1 MVTTIDPVV
10 HGGRNRRYATAVF
23 LHIVGA
29 TASAAALGGVL
40 GAIGA
45 IGGGPWAGGPAL
57 IAVIAGLYALR
68 EMLGLPIPIPDR
80 RRQVPEWWRTFYSP
94 PVASLLYGV
103 GLGIGFLTF
112 LGYGTFVAASV
123 AAIATGSPAVGALVC
138 GSFGLARGLAVMVAA
153 PRGGDAALDAVAHLG
168 GTRWPSFVNQTAL
181 LLLVASAFLH

>member
-10 HGGRNRRYATAVF
+10 HGGRNRRYAAAVF
-23 LHIVGA
+23 LHVLGA
-29 TASAAALGGVL
+29 TVSAAALGAVL

-45 IGGGPWAGGPAL
+45 VGGGPWTAGPAL

-94 PVASLLYGV
+94 PVASFLYGA

-112 LGYGTFVAASV
+112 LGFGTFVASSV
-123 AAIATGSPAVGALVC
+123 AATASGSPGVGALVC
-138 GSFGLARGLAVMVAA
+138 GSFCLARGVAVMVAA
-153 PRGGDAALDAVAHLG
+153 PRGCYAALDAVAHLG
-168 GTRWPSFVNQTAL
+168 GTRWPSFVNATAL
-181 LLLVASAFLH
+181 LLLAASAFVP